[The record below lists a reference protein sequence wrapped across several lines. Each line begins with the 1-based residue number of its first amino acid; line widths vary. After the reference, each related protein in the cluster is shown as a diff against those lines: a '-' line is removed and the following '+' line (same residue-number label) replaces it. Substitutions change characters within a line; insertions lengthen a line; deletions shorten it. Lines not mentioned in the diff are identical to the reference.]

1 MHQYSFLFF
10 LKFFLGE
17 VKIKDAISMDY
28 KQLTMLDN
36 DLWPWKPFSAGYFPK
51 CVYRLSR
58 RMSETF
64 LKETEIT

>member
-36 DLWPWKPFSAGYFPK
+36 DLWP
-51 CVYRLSR
+51 
-58 RMSETF
+58 
-64 LKETEIT
+64 

>member
-1 MHQYSFLFF
+1 MKPYSWSIKKSKSICCENSVKMHQYSFLFF

-36 DLWPWKPFSAGYFPK
+36 DLWP
-51 CVYRLSR
+51 
-58 RMSETF
+58 
-64 LKETEIT
+64 